1 MLNRYLQQSS
11 SFFARIGV
19 SLISM
24 VLSVIIVRV
33 YDKSTVSAF
42 FLFVSYTTFL
52 TQVFL
57 LGMTPFLNI
66 LAAKKVRSSSIY
78 KEIIKKLYLSIPI
91 TIVVLWGLNETFGIE
106 DIFLLFLATVISGL
120 SSVLTEL
127 MKGNGSYV
135 ASQLYNGG
143 VSTLLFIILLASN
156 KLLGYDTDII
166 ILYLASLFIS
176 SVMNYY
182 QWKLSYNKVH
192 VVDLS
197 LKDKILFKKILPIY
211 LSTVIVYLFSQV
223 DLWVVSKNF
232 DSSVV
237 AQYGL
242 AIRLAALLS
251 FSTLSVRAIAASR
264 IPILIQDKKLLQK
277 EIYCSCNF
285 SFVVSLLTLLSLLI
299 LGYWLIG
306 MIFGVDYQYSWFILM
321 IFAVG
326 QIVNAATGP
335 CDFLLSHTGHGI
347 SLMWITFI
355 SFILLIA
362 SFVGIQFLED
372 KTVFLYCSAVSLII
386 AVQNLSVV
394 YIAFKKTGILALP
407 YFKREYLR
415 VEK

>member
-1 MLNRYLQQSS
+1 
-11 SFFARIGV
+11 
-19 SLISM
+19 M

-57 LGMTPFLNI
+57 LGMSPFLNI
-66 LAAKKVRSSSIY
+66 LAAKKIRPSSIY
-78 KEIIKKLYLSIPI
+78 KEIIKKLYISIPI
-91 TIVVLWGLNETFGIE
+91 TVVVLWGLNETFEIE
-106 DIFLLFLATVISGL
+106 GVCLLFLATVISGL
-120 SSVLTEL
+120 SCVLTEL
-127 MKGNGSYV
+127 MKGNGLYI

-143 VSTLLFIILLASN
+143 VNTLLFIILLASN
-156 KLLGYDTDII
+156 KLLGHDTSVL
-166 ILYLASLFIS
+166 ILYLISLLIS
-176 SVMNYY
+176 LVMNYY
-182 QWKLSYNKVH
+182 QWQSSYNKVY
-192 VVDLS
+192 VIDIS
-197 LKDKILFKKILPIY
+197 QEDKIIFNKILPIY
-211 LSTVIVYLFSQV
+211 LSTVVIYLFSQV

-232 DSSVV
+232 DSSIV

-264 IPILIQDKKLLQK
+264 IPLLIHDKKLLQK
-277 EIYCSCNF
+277 EIYYSCNF
-285 SFVVSLLTLLSLLI
+285 SFVVSLLTLLSLLV

-306 MIFGVDYQYSWFILM
+306 MIFGADYQYSWFILM

-362 SFVGIQFLED
+362 SFTGIQFLEN
-372 KTVFLYCSAVSLII
+372 KNVFLYCSVVSFII

-394 YIAFKKTGILALP
+394 YMAFKKTGILALP

>member
-78 KEIIKKLYLSIPI
+78 KEIIKKLYLSIPV
-91 TIVVLWGLNETFGIE
+91 TIVVLWGLNETFEIE

-156 KLLGYDTDII
+156 QLLGYDT
-166 ILYLASLFIS
+166 
-176 SVMNYY
+176 
-182 QWKLSYNKVH
+182 
-192 VVDLS
+192 
-197 LKDKILFKKILPIY
+197 
-211 LSTVIVYLFSQV
+211 
-223 DLWVVSKNF
+223 
-232 DSSVV
+232 
-237 AQYGL
+237 
-242 AIRLAALLS
+242 
-251 FSTLSVRAIAASR
+251 
-264 IPILIQDKKLLQK
+264 
-277 EIYCSCNF
+277 
-285 SFVVSLLTLLSLLI
+285 
-299 LGYWLIG
+299 
-306 MIFGVDYQYSWFILM
+306 
-321 IFAVG
+321 
-326 QIVNAATGP
+326 
-335 CDFLLSHTGHGI
+335 
-347 SLMWITFI
+347 
-355 SFILLIA
+355 
-362 SFVGIQFLED
+362 
-372 KTVFLYCSAVSLII
+372 
-386 AVQNLSVV
+386 
-394 YIAFKKTGILALP
+394 
-407 YFKREYLR
+407 
-415 VEK
+415 